1 MSISVFAIDLKLYPF
16 LEPRMQAKVERMREK
31 LIFVLIQDVVSL
43 KSNEC
48 FSVIHIDSL
57 VYNNAHSRAI
67 PPVDEN
73 TRGVNEPCSIS
84 IILLL

>member
-1 MSISVFAIDLKLYPF
+1 MAFSAYNVYTVSVFAIDLKLYPF

-48 FSVIHIDSL
+48 F
-57 VYNNAHSRAI
+57 
-67 PPVDEN
+67 
-73 TRGVNEPCSIS
+73 
-84 IILLL
+84 